1 MSYNH
6 ASTDN
11 LSSAVAGFLHFCCL
25 YCLKNASKPIYLR
38 RNRAIT
44 SKSCIMLSQFIV
56 ENYRSIDGQVEL
68 SLDAATGIKD
78 SLSSGFT
85 IDGNNKILNSIAFYG
100 ANSSGKSNFL
110 RAISNMKYIVVH
122 SVRLNEHEV
131 LPYDPF
137 LLSNRPTRPTL
148 YQVVFSEGKTI
159 FTYGFKYNR
168 EQIIE
173 EWLLAKMPKKSL
185 KELFRRTGSEIQ
197 IDAQNYSEASDIHGR
212 FKLNGNRLFL
222 SLVGQAGGEISNTVI
237 AWFTKKLKVVSG
249 LNDAGYANFT
259 KNLIHDDMDKKARIL
274 EFVQEMKVGFS
285 EVTTRSLNVEDM
297 KFPSGFPAELISQ
310 FKGQTFI
317 EVSSHHNVYDE
328 SGNVVGVEK
337 FEIEEKESAGTNKI
351 FNMAGPILD
360 ALTNGKVLCIDEL
373 DSQMHPML
381 TWKLVEIFN
390 NQERNPYGAQLIFT
404 THDTNLLS
412 KQLLRRDQIWFV
424 EKDPKES
431 TKIYPLK
438 DYIMENGHKPRTDS
452 NYEKNYLAG
461 KYGAIPDLN
470 STIEDSLKEE

>member
-1 MSYNH
+1 M
-6 ASTDN
+6 
-11 LSSAVAGFLHFCCL
+11 
-25 YCLKNASKPIYLR
+25 
-38 RNRAIT
+38 
-44 SKSCIMLSQFIV
+44 
-56 ENYRSIDGQVEL
+56 E
-68 SLDAATGIKD
+68 
-78 SLSSGFT
+78 
-85 IDGNNKILNSIAFYG
+85 GNNKILNSIAFYG
-100 ANSSGKSNFL
+100 ANSSGKSNIL
-110 RAISNMKYIVVH
+110 RAINNMRYIVIH
-122 SVRLNEHEV
+122 SVRLNEHES

-137 LLSNRPTRPTL
+137 LLSNRPSRPTL
-148 YQVVFSEGKTI
+148 YQVVFSEGRSI
-159 FTYGFKYNR
+159 YTYGFKYNR
-168 EQIIE
+168 EQIVE
-173 EWLLAKMPKKSL
+173 EWLSVKMPKKSL
-185 KELFRRTGSEIQ
+185 KELFHRTGSEIQ

-222 SLVGQAGGEISNTVI
+222 SLVGQAGGAISNTVI

-249 LNDAGYANFT
+249 LNDASYANFT
-259 KNLIHDDMDKKARIL
+259 KNLIHDDMDMRAKIL

-285 EVTTRSLNVEDM
+285 EITTKSLNVEDM
-297 KFPSGFPAELISQ
+297 KFPAGFPTELISQ

-328 SGNVVGVEK
+328 FGNVVGVEK

-360 ALTNGKVLCIDEL
+360 SLTDGKILCVDEL

-381 TWKLVEIFN
+381 TWKIVEIFN
-390 NQERNPYGAQLIFT
+390 NPDRNLNGAQLIFT

-424 EKDPKES
+424 EKDRKES
-431 TKIYPLK
+431 TRIYPLK
-438 DYIMENGHKPRTDS
+438 DYVMENGHKPRTDS

-470 STIEDSLKEE
+470 STIEDSLKEEQLPKKSNF

>member
-1 MSYNH
+1 
-6 ASTDN
+6 
-11 LSSAVAGFLHFCCL
+11 
-25 YCLKNASKPIYLR
+25 
-38 RNRAIT
+38 
-44 SKSCIMLSQFIV
+44 
-56 ENYRSIDGQVEL
+56 
-68 SLDAATGIKD
+68 
-78 SLSSGFT
+78 
-85 IDGNNKILNSIAFYG
+85 
-100 ANSSGKSNFL
+100 
-110 RAISNMKYIVVH
+110 
-122 SVRLNEHEV
+122 
-131 LPYDPF
+131 
-137 LLSNRPTRPTL
+137 
-148 YQVVFSEGKTI
+148 VFSEGKTI

-438 DYIMENGHKPRTDS
+438 DYIMDNGHKPRTDS